1 MTIIEQTKDNLS
13 DWKGSFLLKETV
25 KKDLQ
30 SNPFGIYLLA
40 LEEKEVVG
48 YLYYSRIYERVEINQ
63 IEVRLDKRSQG
74 IASTLLNTL
83 IQKEQKD
90 ITLEV
95 KENNIPALALYQK
108 FGFERKAI
116 RKGYYQ
122 GIDGILMERK
132 ER

>member
-116 RKGYYQ
+116 RKEY
-122 GIDGILMERK
+122 
-132 ER
+132 